1 MDRNFNKDSKINGLI
16 FDVMIPMF
24 ISFPIIFLLYS
35 EYYRFQMLRFKM
47 PNTLLFIHDNI
58 SEKIIFFSPYIIVLL
73 VILNIR
79 KKFQIKIIKIKICL
93 LIAIIVFL
101 GSAFLLYFQFFKY
114 VNIGKEGIYISNG
127 IFLKNE
133 GYTWGEVTH
142 AEVSY
147 KRGNR
152 NKIILIYNIYMN
164 DGEKIDA
171 YDSDDFFEKII
182 DIDNIIKDNNI
193 KINRKKILNSDYND
207 FITQY
212 KDKDSGVDRLE
223 IVQGILD
230 K

>member
-101 GSAFLLYFQFFKY
+101 SSAFLLYFQFFKY
-114 VNIGKEGIYISNG
+114 VNIGKEDIYISNG
-127 IFLKNE
+127 IFSKNE
-133 GYTWGEVTH
+133 GYTWGDVTH

-171 YDSDDFFEKII
+171 YDSDDFFKRII

-223 IVQGILD
+223 IIQGILD